1 MIPPIASRFVAGES
15 PAKAIEHVQALDDEE
30 VGTILNLLGEHHTD
44 PDVIAEDVDA
54 YRSLA
59 DSIARTEFD
68 ACISVKPSQI
78 GLDIGPKEFESNLE
92 RIVSYAAER
101 DVFVWVDMED
111 HTTTDAT
118 LEAYERLAREYAPE
132 RSVRAEE
139 VASAGATEVTEI
151 GSTKTAESGSGTDGV
166 MVEDG
171 AVGEGIVGLCLQANL
186 KRTREDLER
195 LADVPGKVRLV
206 KGAYDEPKSIAYKE
220 KDRVDEAYRTLLEDA
235 FENRDGGIAVGSH
248 DPAMIEYAQE
258 LHEEYGTPYEI
269 QMLMGVRDDAQYE
282 LAADGVRVYQYVP
295 YGSRW
300 LSYFYRRVRERKEN
314 LLFAVRAVLS

>member
-1 MIPPIASRFVAGES
+1 MIPPIANRFVAGTS
-15 PAKAIEHVQALDDEE
+15 PATALEHVQTLDDEG
-30 VGTILNLLGEHHTD
+30 VGAILNLLGEHHTD
-44 PDVIAEDVDA
+44 PDAVAADVDA
-54 YRSLA
+54 YRSLV
-59 DSIARTEFD
+59 DSIARTAFD

-78 GLDIGPKEFESNLE
+78 GLDIGPEEFESNLE
-92 RIVSYAAER
+92 RIVSHAADR
-101 DVFVWVDMED
+101 GVFVWVDMED

-118 LEAYERLAREYAPE
+118 LEAYELLAREYAD
-132 RSVRAEE
+132 RSAR
-139 VASAGATEVTEI
+139 ATEPATGESTEAA
-151 GSTKTAESGSGTDGV
+151 TNGSGEAVDEGRAAVDGV
-166 MVEDG
+166 L
-171 AVGEGIVGLCLQANL
+171 GLCLQANL

-248 DPAMIEYAQE
+248 DPEMIAYAKQ
-258 LHEEYGTPYEI
+258 LHEEHGTPYEV
-269 QMLMGVRDDAQYE
+269 QMLMGVRADAQRE
-282 LAADGVRVYQYVP
+282 LAADGVSVYQYVP

-314 LLFAVRAVLS
+314 LLFAVRAIIS